1 MASKF
6 KKKTEVEL
14 ELLTDVDML
23 LLVEKGIKGGICHA
37 IDRYAEANNK
47 YIKNC
52 DKNKEPPYFP
62 YASKVACRWF

>member
-1 MASKF
+1 MASMF
-6 KKKTEVEL
+6 KKTEVEL

-23 LLVEKGIKGGICHA
+23 LIEVEKGIKGGICHA

-52 DKNKEPPYFP
+52 DKNKESPYLP
-62 YASKVACRWF
+62 YASKIACRWF